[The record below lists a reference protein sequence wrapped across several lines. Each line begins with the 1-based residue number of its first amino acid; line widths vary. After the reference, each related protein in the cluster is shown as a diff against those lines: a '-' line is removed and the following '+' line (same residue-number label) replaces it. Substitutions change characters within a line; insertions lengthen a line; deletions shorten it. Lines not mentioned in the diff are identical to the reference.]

1 MTLPSKRVI
10 LRIPVNDICDQSS
23 DDYTNIIKAY
33 LNFSDQSADNFE
45 NHGIHIEPFQSPELK
60 QTSCH
65 IILDV
70 NKHSVES
77 PNLQEMPHEV
87 YRVRKKDGVL

>member
-1 MTLPSKRVI
+1 VE
-10 LRIPVNDICDQSS
+10 DICDHNS
-23 DDYTNIIKAY
+23 DDYFNIIKAY
-33 LNFSDQSADNFE
+33 LNFSDQSAIE
-45 NHGIHIEPFQSPELK
+45 NHGVHIEPIQMPELK

-65 IILDV
+65 IILDI
-70 NKHSVES
+70 NKHGVET